1 MAIPLT
7 TKLRLWSEEQSTPP
21 ELRSLCVEAARIKD
35 LDDKRIEELSKELE
49 LREKDAFVKALKNY
63 KALADERGEFLRK
76 LHPLVRLLDAVRGD
90 LIFAGTVAP
99 PGIYVAELNPNGAAS
114 VKATNGKMLGIKP
127 AEFEWLTPTE
137 LAEIVKGKQENHYA

>member
-35 LDDKRIEELSKELE
+35 LDDKRIEELSKDLE
-49 LREKDAFVKALKNY
+49 LIRDKDGVVKAARHY

-76 LHPLVRLLDAVRGD
+76 LHPLVRLPHAVRGD

-127 AEFEWLTPTE
+127 AEFEWLTEEE
-137 LAEIVKGKQENHYA
+137 LNKLLGAKA